1 MFDNIRGV
9 LHIRADGEKIYS
21 FINELK
27 SERIVCKGQ
36 KCKNNSFYCRIYES
50 SFKTVEKI
58 ALKYN
63 ISVNIIKKYGLRYKF
78 LRYRKRFGLFA
89 GLILVPL
96 FILFI
101 SNTVVIININGNE
114 KNSREQIISA
124 LEDIGIKKGASISDI
139 DFRYA
144 EQKLRLSLDD
154 VVWTAIRHT
163 GCRITVDIDES
174 DGSPEIL
181 KERTP
186 ANIIASR
193 DAQIVSVN
201 VLMGHL
207 VKLVNDGVKKGDVI
221 ISGIYSDDKGN
232 IRTVHSIGN
241 ITGIYN
247 ESVVFTQNFNC
258 IERNPTGFSK
268 QRNYFEMF
276 GFRIPLFI
284 KDELP
289 PDYEYTEN
297 TSHFSLMKNELPFGI
312 VKTEYIE
319 YQDYDVVYSEEQ
331 AEKLLMDKIIRYENN
346 FMNDIEILEK
356 DIQKNIFDDHI
367 DYIVNYRLKGEIGI
381 SEDVFTGKPD

>member
-1 MFDNIRGV
+1 M
-9 LHIRADGEKIYS
+9 
-21 FINELK
+21 
-27 SERIVCKGQ
+27 
-36 KCKNNSFYCRIYES
+36 
-50 SFKTVEKI
+50 
-58 ALKYN
+58 
-63 ISVNIIKKYGLRYKF
+63 
-78 LRYRKRFGLFA
+78 LFR
-89 GLILVPL
+89 
-96 FILFI
+96 
-101 SNTVVIININGNE
+101 S
-114 KNSREQIISA
+114 
-124 LEDIGIKKGASISDI
+124 
-139 DFRYA
+139 
-144 EQKLRLSLDD
+144 
-154 VVWTAIRHT
+154 
-163 GCRITVDIDES
+163 
-174 DGSPEIL
+174 
-181 KERTP
+181 
-186 ANIIASR
+186 
-193 DAQIVSVN
+193 
-201 VLMGHL
+201 
-207 VKLVNDGVKKGDVI
+207 
-221 ISGIYSDDKGN
+221 
-232 IRTVHSIGN
+232 
-241 ITGIYN
+241 
-247 ESVVFTQNFNC
+247 VFTQNFNC